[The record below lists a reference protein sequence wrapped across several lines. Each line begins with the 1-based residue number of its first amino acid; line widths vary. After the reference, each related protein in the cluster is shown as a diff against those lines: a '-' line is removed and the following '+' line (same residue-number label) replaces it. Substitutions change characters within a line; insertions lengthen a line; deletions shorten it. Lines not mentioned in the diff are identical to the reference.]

1 MINNTI
7 KNFIFF
13 GIAGSGK
20 GTQVELLSKYIK
32 ENNISTDVI
41 FASPGNEYRK
51 IAQSGNF
58 TGEIVKSTIEKGFL
72 MPDLL
77 TISLV
82 TASISNDI
90 KKDCSIIADG
100 YPRTINQSKA
110 LEEILEF
117 YGRKNSHII
126 YIEVSKDEA
135 VKRMKLR
142 ARSDDNDSGIEK
154 RYNEY
159 INNVLPAMDYFKN
172 KEEYKIHVIN
182 GEQSVESVHLD
193 IIKSLDF

>member
-7 KNFIFF
+7 NNFVFF

-20 GTQVELLSKYIK
+20 GTQIELLSKYIK
-32 ENNISTDVI
+32 ENNISKDVI

-58 TGEIVKSTIEKGFL
+58 TGEIVKSTIEKGML

-90 KKDCSIIADG
+90 TKDCSIIADG
-100 YPRTINQSKA
+100 YPRTIIQSKA

-154 RYNEY
+154 RYDEY

-193 IIKSLDF
+193 IVKSLSF